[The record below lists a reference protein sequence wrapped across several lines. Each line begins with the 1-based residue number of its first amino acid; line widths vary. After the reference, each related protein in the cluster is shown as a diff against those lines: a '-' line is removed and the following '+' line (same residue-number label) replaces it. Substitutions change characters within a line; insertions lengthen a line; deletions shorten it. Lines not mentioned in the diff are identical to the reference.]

1 MAFFDKINSIAKNV
15 GDKTGDAIEMAKIN
29 ARIASER
36 SAMNDI
42 YRQLGEAYYAHRING
57 GEGEPVEAAAMYSQ
71 LDQHTAAIDEAQ
83 KQIVAI
89 KAEGER
95 RAAEAAAA
103 EEAASAVKTQTSV
116 QPGIPVFNTGM
127 PAQEQRVECPQ
138 CGAGLN
144 ADVRFC
150 SQCGAKI
157 EPPAPEAA
165 EAPQSRVC
173 PGCGAEVA
181 QGMKFCSQCGA
192 KVE

>member
-89 KAEGER
+89 N
-95 RAAEAAAA
+95 
-103 EEAASAVKTQTSV
+103 
-116 QPGIPVFNTGM
+116 F
-127 PAQEQRVECPQ
+127 
-138 CGAGLN
+138 LL
-144 ADVRFC
+144 
-150 SQCGAKI
+150 
-157 EPPAPEAA
+157 
-165 EAPQSRVC
+165 
-173 PGCGAEVA
+173 
-181 QGMKFCSQCGA
+181 
-192 KVE
+192 